1 MPFVRPGLSEL
12 IRQSLTDLAQ
22 AMGLQAVL
30 RWRPEYAMGKAVAG
44 LVNGLYGYLDWI
56 AKQAVPGTSTGEYRA
71 DWAALKGVF
80 PKEATFASGTATFP
94 GVEGMSLPT
103 GTEVRLADGSAT
115 YLVTAGATAGPDGM
129 VSVPMT
135 ATTSGPG
142 GNVAAGTT
150 LVLGTAVA
158 GISSAGVA
166 DGPLTGGAAAED
178 VDSDEFLTR
187 MLLAYAEPAQGGAA
201 GDYAVWALQVPGV
214 TRAWV
219 SPNGMGPGTVVV
231 RFMMDAAN
239 ADDDG
244 FPQGTDGVATDE
256 PRDTA
261 ATGDQLA
268 LANHIFPLRP
278 VTALVY
284 AAAPTPYGIT
294 VTIDDMQGDTP
305 EIRAAVQASLVAM
318 FRLRGTPGG
327 TIYPSE
333 IAAAIDAASGVER
346 FTLAFPTTAITAPDG
361 ALPVLGAL
369 SWT

>member
-1 MPFVRPGLSEL
+1 MPFARPSKSDL
-12 IRQSLTDLAQ
+12 IRQALTDLAQ
-22 AMGLQAVL
+22 NMGLRAVL
-30 RWRPEYAMGKAVAG
+30 RWRPEFAMGTALAG
-44 LVNGLYGYLDWI
+44 LVQGLYGYLDWI
-56 AKQAVPGTSTGEYRA
+56 ARQAIPATSTGENRA
-71 DWAALKGVF
+71 AWAALKGVF
-80 PKEATFASGTATFP
+80 PKEATYAAGTATFVGAAGAP
-94 GVEGMSLPT
+94 LPT
-103 GTEVRLADGSAT
+103 GTGVRLADGSAA
-115 YLVTAGATAGPDGM
+115 YLVTAGATVAGDGT

-135 ATTSGPG
+135 ATTAGPA
-142 GNVAAGTT
+142 GNAPAGAA
-150 LVLGTAVA
+150 LVLTTSVA
-158 GISSAGVA
+158 GIASSGVA

-261 ATGDQLA
+261 ATGNQLA
-268 LANHIFPLRP
+268 VANHIFPLRP
-278 VTALVY
+278 ATALVY
-284 AAAPTPYGIT
+284 AAAPSPYGIT
-294 VTIDDMQGDTP
+294 VTIEDMQGDTP

-333 IAAAIDAASGVER
+333 IAAAVDAASGVER

-361 ALPVLGAL
+361 ALPVLGLL